1 MLSELPLEIQMKLLH
16 MVPHSNLKYIN
27 SHFYILYNDL
37 FYHKIINTFG
47 EDTLEVIIKI
57 LPWLKP
63 YIKSLD
69 SFRFVNRMIIA
80 KRLNLIDDLTQENN
94 DLEPEDNNPLN
105 VQFVKDSWKYIYSI
119 LKNKRLYA
127 EYSDYKIDEPS
138 NYIYNH
144 FVEINRTYLL
154 SYSKYVWL
162 APGMYNLNIGLAVK
176 YGHGLGTTKFEIK
189 YHEEEEEEDNNENE
203 NDKNIIENQNQEVP
217 PPREIFP
224 EHLRAPKTSTIK
236 SESFYPPTNINDM
249 IPKNQFCFLKL
260 GQFKVPP
267 LKNKTLKNSKNKLRK
282 IEIKMEEIGLYLK
295 SGFRIYFIDIS
306 QPSLLYNEYDLS
318 YYTLNET
325 DYKYFINILLKNLYK
340 ALNYVQNG
348 GCSDNTSI
356 SCCPKQYGKGNPYDI
371 WDKYDRSFL
380 KDYSD
385 KKMNSLITTTS
396 LTPSK
401 SSTSSSSSS
410 SSSSSLSSMNHL
422 DFKYDLKKLD
432 NYSKFYFQTNEEK
445 NMRRYFK
452 FSTIYQ
458 QRQFINKYGDFN
470 LDWKDEIASKKNNN
484 NRSDQLKLNLN
495 NESNDVSS
503 TTSETLSKFEENS
516 EKKRKI
522 NQRNCRYDK
531 QGLKWRIPII
541 GEL

>member
-16 MVPHSNLKYIN
+16 MVPHSNLKYVN

-37 FYHKIINTFG
+37 FYHKIINVFG
-47 EDTLEVIIKI
+47 DDTLGVIIKV

-69 SFRFVNRMIIA
+69 SFRFSNRMIIA
-80 KRLNLIDDLTQENN
+80 KRLNLIDNLNQPTEE
-94 DLEPEDNNPLN
+94 EPEDDNPLN
-105 VQFVKDSWKYIYSI
+105 VQFIKDSWKYVYSI
-119 LKNKRLYA
+119 FKNKRLFA
-127 EYSDYKIDEPS
+127 EYSDYTIDEPS

-162 APGMYNLNIGLAVK
+162 SPGVYNLNIGLAVK
-176 YGHGLGTTKFEIK
+176 YGHGLGTTKFEVK
-189 YHEEEEEEDNNENE
+189 YNEDDDDDTKQLKEGE
-203 NDKNIIENQNQEVP
+203 FRKV
-217 PPREIFP
+217 
-224 EHLRAPKTSTIK
+224 K
-236 SESFYPPTNINDM
+236 SESFYPPTNINE
-249 IPKNQFCFLKL
+249 ILPKNQFCFLKI

-267 LKNKTLKNSKNKLRK
+267 LKNNKNSNNKLRK

-306 QPSLLYNEYDLS
+306 QPSLLYNEYDLL

-356 SCCPKQYGKGNPYDI
+356 SCCPMEYGNGDPYEI
-371 WDKYDRSFL
+371 WDKYDKSFL

-385 KKMNSLITTTS
+385 KKHNSLIT
-396 LTPSK
+396 PSS
-401 SSTSSSSSS
+401 SSTSSST
-410 SSSSSLSSMNHL
+410 SSLTSMHTP
-422 DFKYDLKKLD
+422 FKYDLKKLT
-432 NYSKFYFQTNEEK
+432 NYANFYFQTTGDVS

-452 FSTIYQ
+452 FATIYQ
-458 QRQFINKYGDFN
+458 QRQFINRFGDYD
-470 LDWKDEIASKKNNN
+470 LDWKDEIASKSLKTTT
-484 NRSDQLKLNLN
+484 DTPLKLNLQ
-495 NESNDVSS
+495 SNGIQSPIEYKTEVD
-503 TTSETLSKFEENS
+503 ENA

-522 NQRNCRYDK
+522 NQKRCRYDK
-531 QGLKWRIPII
+531 QGLKWRIPIV